1 MHQGNSSAKHVS
13 SDFVSSDHCDASSP
27 DGSGEGRDHCF
38 SGNSA
43 VPYGLFSLVSVL
55 VLGFLLLRDLLDK
68 SGDLSTLLSMHLS
81 LAQTFL
87 AGSKPYLDYFDVSPP
102 LVFEFAK
109 LPYLLQS
116 ALGTWLPMRV
126 ESLTKVLVVLAM
138 LGSSLFSAAI
148 MVSARRQL
156 VERLNF
162 NLPWQERRRFSLLE
176 NALSVMMVPYLG
188 ALWYFAC
195 FVRLQVGELQF
206 LYALA
211 LAPFLLLAW
220 LASEGLNF
228 QPWLR
233 FLLGFSLGIVSCFDF
248 PFLPISVVLIL
259 VGIFSSRALLQ
270 GLLSLFTFQNA
281 GFLFALSLGGLHY
294 FGLPDDVRHAFEHWV
309 YPMKVMSYQTFDQ
322 DMAPFGN
329 SPEQQLHYYLAVLAL
344 LAAAALMRFQPILA
358 YLALVCL
365 AGLAINL
372 LEKQGFSRDLLLADF
387 GSVAVLTVS
396 ASFLLSRLPLLL
408 QRRINTAGKLPA
420 YIFQTV
426 LLAVG
431 VSLSLFLLKRA
442 DLAYAEGLNPH
453 PVLHRSDSS
462 DINIAVGEN
471 SKWKEPVFILCDYPD
486 PAYPLLFNLERP
498 PGAYLVNGR
507 PMRLLRAL
515 LRLGPLTGDYL
526 EFYEHIKDSLR
537 FSFEQRRPQL
547 VFVHGTDAMEFLTAA
562 GLRPPLEAEY
572 DRIEDVIFLTDNVA
586 PREFLGFYIDFAQ
599 FKRKPNGK

>member
-1 MHQGNSSAKHVS
+1 MP
-13 SDFVSSDHCDASSP
+13 C
-27 DGSGEGRDHCF
+27 
-38 SGNSA
+38 
-43 VPYGLFSLVSVL
+43 GLFALISVL
-55 VLGFLLLRDLLDK
+55 VLAFLLVRDLLDK
-68 SGDLSTLLSMHLS
+68 SGDLSTLLSLHLS
-81 LAQTFL
+81 LAKTFL
-87 AGSKPYLDYFDVSPP
+87 DGSRLYLDYFDFSPP

-116 ALGTWLPMRV
+116 ALGSWLPLRI
-126 ESLTKVLVVLAM
+126 ESITKVLVVLGM
-138 LGSSLFSAAI
+138 LGSSLLSAVI

-156 VERLNF
+156 IERLNF
-162 NLPWQERRRFSLLE
+162 NLPRQERLRFSRLQS
-176 NALSVMMVPYLG
+176 ALTAMTVPYLA

-211 LAPFLLLAW
+211 LAPFLLITW

-228 QPWLR
+228 SPWLR
-233 FLLGFSLGIVSCFDF
+233 FLLGLSLGVVSCFDF

-259 VGIFSSRALLQ
+259 VGIFSSRSLLQ

-281 GFLFALSLGGLHY
+281 GFLFALLLGGLHY
-294 FGLPDDVRHAFEHWV
+294 LGLPDEVRHAFEHWV

-322 DMAPFGN
+322 AMGPFGN
-329 SPEQQLHYYLAVLAL
+329 SPEQQLHYYLAALAL
-344 LAAAALMRFQPILA
+344 LAAAALMRVQPILA

-396 ASFLLSRLPLLL
+396 AYFLLSRLPLLF
-408 QRRINTAGKLPA
+408 QRRVTTFGKLSA
-420 YIFQTV
+420 YSLQIV
-426 LLAVG
+426 LLAAG
-431 VSLSLFLLKRA
+431 ISLSLFLLKRA

-507 PMRLLRAL
+507 PMRLLQAL

-572 DRIEDVIFLTDNVA
+572 DRIDDVIFLTDNVA